1 VKLTL
6 GIECVPVLGKRAD
19 MVLIETI
26 FELEQFLEEASGHL
40 QARLFSIHELQ
51 GLYQAPPKSLH
62 ENYQCCDATTISPVN

>member
-6 GIECVPVLGKRAD
+6 GIECVPILGKRAD
-19 MVLIETI
+19 MVLLETV
-26 FELEQFLEEASGHL
+26 FELEQFLEETSCHL

-51 GLYQAPPKSLH
+51 GLDQAPPKSLH